1 MPPIIYFDPL
11 IEDVQF
17 VRAPTLHT
25 TVRKEGWGGGGGVG
39 DGGVDQDSA
48 SGDLCS
54 SKYGTFYSL
63 GFEKRQVAFQ

>member
-1 MPPIIYFDPL
+1 MFSLYELQHYTQLF
-11 IEDVQF
+11 E
-17 VRAPTLHT
+17 
-25 TVRKEGWGGGGGVG
+25 RKVGWGGGGGVG